1 MGRRGGRTAAFA
13 TAVMP
18 AGIVTGAVGCGSSG
32 GRYAVEG
39 RLTLASAPV
48 PHTVVTF
55 LPRNGGEAGVATTDR
70 DGRFVVSTR
79 EHRGLV
85 PGIYDVV
92 VEVVPPPV
100 FVDPDVERPG
110 PKQNSPPKPA
120 VPTRYGSRDAS
131 PLSIEVKPQR
141 NQVALDLESR

>member
-55 LPRNGGEAGVATTDR
+55 LPRNGGEAGVATT
-70 DGRFVVSTR
+70 
-79 EHRGLV
+79 
-85 PGIYDVV
+85 
-92 VEVVPPPV
+92 
-100 FVDPDVERPG
+100 
-110 PKQNSPPKPA
+110 
-120 VPTRYGSRDAS
+120 
-131 PLSIEVKPQR
+131 
-141 NQVALDLESR
+141 